1 MRKNSKIDDT
11 TLIGLV
17 KVGITQTTIANI
29 FGCHQTAVSAKIRK
43 NHLESFGSKELENI
57 FFNLSPEEKEWYV
70 SKVQEDSFSHFII
83 SLIKESYAVH
93 QS

>member
-1 MRKNSKIDDT
+1 MRKNSKIDDA

-17 KVGITQTTIANI
+17 KVGVTQTTIANI

-43 NHLESFGSKELENI
+43 YSLESFGSKELENI

-70 SKVQEDSFSHFII
+70 SKVQKDSFSHFII

>member
-1 MRKNSKIDDT
+1 MRKNSKINDI

-43 NHLESFGSKELENI
+43 YNLESFGSQELENI

-70 SKVQEDSFSHFII
+70 SKVEEQSFSEFIVK
-83 SLIKESYAVH
+83 LIKESYAVH